1 MEALDAAIAKVS
13 GISPEISVQWVIAML
28 ALKIVLRRVVTTN
41 LNYPKE

>member
-1 MEALDAAIAKVS
+1 MAALDEAIAKVAD
-13 GISPEISVQWVIAML
+13 INPEISMQWVIAML